1 MIHCGKGYMN
11 VVSLSLKIR
20 YRTVPRLTETT
31 DKEDCWSRYSSEV
44 WGYSSK
50 QARSGIFVE
59 FIVQHS

>member
-1 MIHCGKGYMN
+1 MN